1 MLTMCELLPPMAS
14 IHDVRMMGQRGADK
28 REMLLGNSMFG
39 RLLARRWRAACV
51 LAPTLPWK
59 IMMMVVV
66 MTMINDDARSF
77 KKYKLPVI
85 QIFDKAALLSK

>member
-1 MLTMCELLPPMAS
+1 MAS
-14 IHDVRMMGQRGADK
+14 TRDVRMMGQRGADK

-39 RLLARRWRAACV
+39 RLLARRWRAASV

-59 IMMMVVV
+59 MMIMVV

>member
-1 MLTMCELLPPMAS
+1 MAS
-14 IHDVRMMGQRGADK
+14 THDVRMMGQRGADK

-39 RLLARRWRAACV
+39 RLLARRWRAASV

-59 IMMMVVV
+59 MMIMVV

>member
-1 MLTMCELLPPMAS
+1 MTS

-59 IMMMVVV
+59 MMIMVVV
-66 MTMINDDARSF
+66 MIMAMMMPGPLNSTNCLPSKF
-77 KKYKLPVI
+77 STKLP
-85 QIFDKAALLSK
+85 S

>member
-1 MLTMCELLPPMAS
+1 MAS
-14 IHDVRMMGQRGADK
+14 THDVRMMGQRGADK

-39 RLLARRWRAACV
+39 RLLARRWRAASV

-59 IMMMVVV
+59 MMIMVVV
-66 MTMINDDARSF
+66 KTMRMIMSNDDARSF